1 MQFASQVLHM
11 GHLMRYRVNGEGIWV
26 FDVMA
31 EVFFMVSQV
40 GLSTLLIAIAQGNT
54 LLLDKNCSFDSS
66 RLAFVATLAA
76 HAALVCFGKFGE
88 GTSSHR
94 HHKNDGPVGWAILV
108 IRLGLFCWFS
118 RSARSTKEQGGLRL
132 REFIHR
138 FECAGSLYF
147 LAYPSV
153 FLVAQ
158 VFAPYLRLP
167 IMQVGMLGVQG
178 AAVLWLTD
186 LFLSRGA
193 YFKVST
199 LSSSLLPGATGGGSP
214 VRSFGLNKSD

>member
-11 GHLMRYRVNGEGIWV
+11 GHLIKYRADGEGIWT
-26 FDVMA
+26 FDAMA
-31 EVFFMVSQV
+31 EVCFMASQV
-40 GLSTLLIAIAQGNT
+40 GHATLLIAIAQGYT
-54 LLLDKNCSFDSS
+54 LLLDKDCRYTSAK
-66 RLAFVATLAA
+66 LGFVATLAA
-76 HAALVCFGKFGE
+76 HAALVCFGKLQE

-108 IRLGLFCWFS
+108 IRLVLFCWFS
-118 RSARSTKEQGGLRL
+118 RSARTTKEQGGLRL
-132 REFIHR
+132 KEFMNR
-138 FECAGSLYF
+138 FELAGSLYF

-158 VFAPYLRLP
+158 VFAPYLRHP

-186 LFLSRGA
+186 LFLTRGA

-214 VRSFGLNKSD
+214 LSSLGLNKGD